1 MSTNH
6 LASERSPYLLQH
18 ADNPVDWYP
27 WGEEAFARAR
37 EEGKPIFLSIGY
49 STCHWC
55 HVMARESFEDAEIA
69 AFLNEHFISVKVDR
83 EERPDVDRVYMTFV
97 QATTGGGGWPMS
109 VWLTPDL
116 EPIFGGTYFP
126 PDDRGGRRGFLSILG
141 ELAHLWENDREK
153 VLGQGERTVAAL
165 RQYAQQATGDPGPLD
180 PGSIQTAYRHLRG
193 AYDEDWGG
201 FGGAPKFPQPSNLFL
216 LHRLAA
222 KGGDD
227 DSVRTESLR
236 MSTGTHRA
244 MVAGGMIDHLG
255 GGFHRYS
262 VDATWHVPHFEKMLY
277 DQAQLAR
284 SYLELYQLTGDDSW
298 AVVVEGI
305 LDYVR
310 RDMTHT
316 DGGFY
321 SAEDAD
327 STDPETGEH
336 TEGAFYV
343 WTAEEIRAA
352 LGDDADLFIRHHGV
366 KEGGNVDPAN
376 DPHGEFRG
384 KNILVGRTSIEE
396 TAKAFDLD
404 VAAASARIERSRK
417 TLFDLR
423 ERRPHPQLDD
433 KVITAWNG
441 LMISAFARA
450 HRGLGRVADL
460 ETAARAAD
468 FIRTRLWDPEV
479 MRLYRN
485 FRGSRSTIR
494 GFCEDYAYLIQG
506 LIDLYEAGGDLQWLH
521 WAYQLQG
528 VQDELFLDESDGGYF
543 DSGRGDPSVLVRM
556 KEDYD
561 GAEPAPSSVAA
572 FNLLRLGRML
582 GRSELEEAGRKTIE
596 AFAAQWSKA
605 PQAMPFMLTAMS
617 LAVNPSREIV
627 LNGAFGQPEFEALRG
642 EVNHR
647 FLPDAVTVYA
657 ISGQTVPEGLFAGI
671 AAESLVVSGESEIP
685 MARVCQDFACRLPVS
700 AAGDLA
706 GLLDENGQT
715 E

>member
-1 MSTNH
+1 MAINH
-6 LASERSPYLLQH
+6 LASDHSPYLLQH

-27 WGEEAFARAR
+27 WGEEAFSRAR
-37 EEGKPIFLSIGY
+37 EEGKLIFLSIGY

-55 HVMARESFEDAEIA
+55 HVMARESFENEEIA
-69 AFLNEHFISVKVDR
+69 AFLNERFISVKVDR

-97 QATTGGGGWPMS
+97 QATTGNGGWPMS
-109 VWLTPDL
+109 VWLTPSL
-116 EPIFGGTYFP
+116 EPVFGGTYFP
-126 PDDRGGRRGFLSILG
+126 PDDRGGRRGFLSLLREIAGMWEGDQEKIL
-141 ELAHLWENDREK
+141 E
-153 VLGQGERTVAAL
+153 QGRKTIAAL
-165 RQYAQQATGDPGPLD
+165 RQYAGQTVAEPGTLD
-180 PGSIQTAYRHLRG
+180 LETIQVACQYLRK
-193 AYDEDWGG
+193 AYDEERGG

-216 LHRLAA
+216 LHHLAA
-222 KGGDD
+222 SGGDED
-227 DSVRTESLR
+227 PRSKECLR
-236 MSTGTHRA
+236 MSIGTHRA
-244 MVAGGMIDHLG
+244 MAAGGMIDHLG

-262 VDATWHVPHFEKMLY
+262 VDDRWHVPHFEKMLY

-284 SYLELYQLTGDDSW
+284 SYLELYQLTGDRHW
-298 AVVVEGI
+298 AEIVKGT

-310 RDMTHT
+310 RNMTHPE
-316 DGGFY
+316 GGFC

-336 TEGAFYV
+336 AEGAFYV

-352 LGDDADLFIRHHGV
+352 LGDDADLFIRHHAV
-366 KEGGNVDPAN
+366 EEGGNVDPAN

-384 KNILVGRTSIEE
+384 KNILVGRASIEE

-404 VAAASARIERSRK
+404 VATASATIKRSREM
-417 TLFDLR
+417 LFDLR

-441 LMISAFARA
+441 LMITAFARA
-450 HRGLGRVADL
+450 HRGLGRLADL

-479 MRLYRN
+479 MCLYRN
-485 FRGSRSTIR
+485 FRGSHSTIR
-494 GFCEDYAYLIQG
+494 GFCEDYAFLIQG

-521 WAYQLQG
+521 WAFQLQG
-528 VQDELFLDESDGGYF
+528 IQDELFRDASDGGYF
-543 DSGRGDPSVLVRM
+543 DSGRDDPNVLVRL

-561 GAEPAPSSVAA
+561 GAVPAASSVAG

-596 AFAAQWSKA
+596 AFSAQWNKA
-605 PQAMPFMLTAMS
+605 PQAMPFMLTA
-617 LAVNPSREIV
+617 LDFAVKPSREIV
-627 LNGAFGQPEFEALRG
+627 LNGGFGQPEFEALRG

-657 ISGQTVPEGLFAGI
+657 ISAQTVPEGLFAGI

-685 MARVCQDFACRLPVS
+685 MARVCQGFACRLPVS
-700 AAGDLA
+700 VAGDLG
-706 GLLDENGQT
+706 GLLDGNGQA